1 MTGTPGWK
9 YTVGQI
15 PHRVTAYERPDK
27 GGLIY
32 LRWRAAT
39 NTGRD
44 GRDWQRRGLG
54 FTLRDAKGRVI
65 REAERRAQA
74 EAEKQLA
81 ALVTPPLQVQAA
93 ASKEGVLAR
102 LTIRQGRDLAFE
114 PQTGKYP
121 TDTPH
126 RREVDRALQF
136 VIVVLGEDRTWDGI
150 RKADLRKLW
159 RLRIEQLAGN
169 GNAGLRGAELVIAR
183 LLAVAEWLRS
193 EELIPPTACIAPR
206 HWKRELAADWR
217 EITEARADYEPA
229 RPRHTLQQMRAILA
243 AAPQVDPRF
252 ALLLALGAELRLG
265 QVVRARRSD
274 LDLVAETFKVG
285 RRRKK
290 RGAVVHLTP
299 GQLAAVQRALGPG
312 GYLHP
317 FEAQGEP
324 DYPLFPQGQL
334 AGGRKGQPRVADRHL
349 AAGPMNGRTLQD
361 WFGQAEKLA
370 GVPHV
375 WGRGA
380 YGLRR
385 VAVDAASDAGISP
398 HGLKEHGGWSDTQ
411 VPDQIY
417 RDQEAESAREEAK
430 GIRARIRGEPSATL
444 PRNPE
449 PEPGTEQTPEVPG
462 HAQPLAPLTDDQWA
476 WVELNHRPHAYQACA
491 LTT

>member
-1 MTGTPGWK
+1 MVTPSC
-9 YTVGQI
+9 
-15 PHRVTAYERPDK
+15 PLTAF
-27 GGLIY
+27 
-32 LRWRAAT
+32 A
-39 NTGRD
+39 
-44 GRDWQRRGLG
+44 
-54 FTLRDAKGRVI
+54 LRDAKGRVI

-81 ALVTPPLQVQAA
+81 ALVTVPSQEPA
-93 ASKEGVLAR
+93 ASKEGVVAR
-102 LTIRQGRDLAFE
+102 LTIRQGRNLAFE

-136 VIVVLGEDRTWDGI
+136 AIVVLGEDRTWDGV

-159 RLRIEQLAGN
+159 RTRIEQLAGN
-169 GNAGLRGAELVIAR
+169 GKAGLRGAELVISR

-193 EELIPPTACIAPR
+193 EELIPAGACLAPR
-206 HWKRELAADWR
+206 HWKRELAQDWR

-229 RPRHTLQQMRAILA
+229 RPRHTLQEMRAILS

-285 RRRKK
+285 RRGKK
-290 RGAVVHLTP
+290 RGTVVHLTL
-299 GQLAAVQRALGPG
+299 GQVAAVKRALGPG
-312 GYLHP
+312 GYLHL
-317 FEAQGEP
+317 FEKRGEP

-334 AGGRKGQPRVADRHL
+334 AGGRNGEPRVADRHL
-349 AAGPMNGRTLQD
+349 VAGPMNRRTLQD
-361 WFGQAEKLA
+361 WFRQAEELA

-375 WGRGA
+375 RGRGA

-385 VAVDAASDAGISP
+385 VAVDAANNAGISP

-417 RDQEAESAREEAK
+417 ADQEAEWAREEAK
-430 GIRARIRGEPSATL
+430 GIRAQIRGEPSPWGSDAGSRPPEPRSRRPPQL

-449 PEPGTEQTPEVPG
+449 PEPEPNKPRRFRVILKCLRRRQMTSGPG
-462 HAQPLAPLTDDQWA
+462 WS
-476 WVELNHRPHAYQACA
+476 
-491 LTT
+491 